1 MSFKFVIYLF
11 IACTSAWGS
20 SFASLKY
27 SFADFKACGDI
38 LFNVSGM
45 VFTIMGIWIAFLY
58 PNALSRLANPS
69 KIEVADFSETLG
81 ETRRLEAIVGSILK
95 SGVVAISLVLMNF
108 GAMMFRNTN
117 FLLTNISHIKSI
129 AFGVL
134 IMLLYIQLE
143 AVVSVAYANITFLN
157 DLHSR
162 RTSKQTDLDV

>member
-1 MSFKFVIYLF
+1 MILKVVIYLV
-11 IACTSAWGS
+11 IAGISAWGS

-27 SFADFKACGDI
+27 SFADFKASGDI

-58 PNALSRLANPS
+58 PNALSRLANPT

-95 SGVVAISLVLMNF
+95 SGFVAVSLVLINF
-108 GAMMFRNTN
+108 SAMVFRNTD
-117 FLLTNISHIKSI
+117 FLLTNALHLKALALGI
-129 AFGVL
+129 L
-134 IMLLYIQLE
+134 ITLLYIQLE
-143 AVVSVAYANITFLN
+143 AVISVAYANISFLN